1 MGGWIIGDRLPID
14 LKMDDGWVMD
24 LHSSLEK
31 KNTIYLDEMKSD
43 DGMGGDRLPEMVN
56 TKIQNL

>member
-1 MGGWIIGDRLPID
+1 
-14 LKMDDGWVMD
+14 MDDGWVMD